1 MEREKYIKKLN
12 LEIKKLLECESRLIR
27 FLSLNESSSE
37 AKIIVTTIINMSG
50 LILKLKTIKNRI
62 SKE

>member
-12 LEIKKLLECESRLIR
+12 LEIKKLLEYESRLIR

-50 LILKLKTIKNRI
+50 LILKLKIIKNRI